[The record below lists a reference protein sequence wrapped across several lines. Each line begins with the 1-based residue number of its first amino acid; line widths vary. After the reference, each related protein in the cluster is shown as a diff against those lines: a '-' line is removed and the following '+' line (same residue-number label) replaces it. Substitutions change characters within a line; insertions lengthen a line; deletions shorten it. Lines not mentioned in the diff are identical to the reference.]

1 VGVERGLR
9 HLHHNAG
16 KRSVVADLGDPAGV
30 ARVRALARWAD
41 LLVETA
47 APGAL
52 AAVGL
57 GPDDL
62 RADMRADVTRGL
74 QASPKELPS
83 KYFYDEEGSA
93 LFDAIT
99 RLPEYYLTRRESEI
113 LRARAA
119 EIAALTGAD
128 TVIELGSGRSG
139 KTRLLLDSFS
149 ERGLLRRFAPFDV
162 SETVLRASAAAL
174 VGRYPGIEV
183 HAVVGDIE
191 RHLAHLPRG
200 DRRLVAF
207 LGSTIGNFPPARR
220 RACLREIAAGLEPG
234 DAFLLGTDLAKDVDR
249 LEAAYNDTAGVTAAF
264 NRNIL
269 WVLNRELEAEFAPER
284 FDHVARWNA
293 AEAWI
298 EMLLRAQTE
307 QRVRVG
313 ALALTVEFADGEE
326 MRTEISAKF
335 TREGVE
341 AELAAAGLELTR
353 WWTDPAGDFA
363 LALAVPA
370 S

>member
-1 VGVERGLR
+1 MT
-9 HLHHNAG
+9 
-16 KRSVVADLGDPAGV
+16 
-30 ARVRALARWAD
+30 ALA
-41 LLVETA
+41 TA
-47 APGAL
+47 EK
-52 AAVGL
+52 VRVDVHL
-57 GPDDL
+57 GPDELAENL
-62 RADMRADVTRGL
+62 RADAAAGL
-74 QASPKELPS
+74 TSSPKELLP
-83 KYFYDEEGSA
+83 KWFYDERGSA
-93 LFDAIT
+93 LFEAIT

-113 LRARAA
+113 LHARAG

-128 TVIELGSGRSG
+128 TVIELGSGRSA
-139 KTRLLLDSFS
+139 KTRLLLDAFS

-200 DRRLVAF
+200 ERRLVAF
-207 LGSTIGNFPPARR
+207 LGSTIGNFPPKRR
-220 RACLREIAAGLEPG
+220 RACLREIAAGLGPN
-234 DAFLLGTDLAKDVDR
+234 DAFLLGTDLVKDVER
-249 LEAAYNDTAGVTAAF
+249 LEAAYDDTAGVTAAF

-313 ALALTVEFADGEE
+313 ALGLTIEFAEGEE

-335 TREGVE
+335 ARDRVE
-341 AELAAAGLELTR
+341 AELAEAGLALTR
-353 WWTDPAGDFA
+353 WWTDAAGDFA
-363 LALAVPA
+363 LSLAVRA
-370 S
+370 T